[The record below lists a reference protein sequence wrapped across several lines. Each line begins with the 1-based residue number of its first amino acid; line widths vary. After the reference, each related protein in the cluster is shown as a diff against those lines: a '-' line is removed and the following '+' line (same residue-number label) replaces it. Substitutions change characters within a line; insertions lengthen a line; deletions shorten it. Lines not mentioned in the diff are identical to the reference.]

1 MIQFSDRAERAGYGA
16 PARGVPSCPRGFADA
31 SGPVRPAP
39 GVR

>member
-1 MIQFSDRAERAGYGA
+1 MIQFSDRADGAGYGA
-16 PARGVPSCPRGFADA
+16 PARGVPSCPSQFADA

>member
-1 MIQFSDRAERAGYGA
+1 MIQYSDRADGAGYGTA
-16 PARGVPSCPRGFADA
+16 ALGVPSCPGEFADA